1 MTHPI
6 LGLVGPSG
14 AGKTAL
20 ILAMR
25 ERFPKQTSILQSLTT
40 RACRDDQDALFY
52 EFVSVDEVHTRERE
66 GRLVQVSEYAGNL
79 YAHDRMHL
87 ERATSAGVALCAIVE
102 HGVLALR
109 EAGYDIRTVQLIP
122 AHATHLIRDEP
133 ARIQADA
140 ARATLIT
147 HHDFTLTNDFREGGW
162 KTSVEHMAEIVESLI
177 H

>member
-25 ERFPKQTSILQSLTT
+25 EQFAQQTSILKSLTT
-40 RACRDDQDALFY
+40 RPRRDEQDALFY
-52 EFVSVDEVHTRERE
+52 EFVSVEELRTRERL

-79 YAHDRMHL
+79 YAHDRVHL
-87 ERATSAGVALCAIVE
+87 EQATSTGVALCAIVE

-109 EAGYDIRTVQLIP
+109 EAGYDIRTLQLIP
-122 AHATHLIRDEP
+122 THATQLLRDEP

-140 ARATLIT
+140 QRKALIA
-147 HHDFTLTNDFREGGW
+147 HHDFTLTNDFRAGGW
-162 KTSVEHMAEIVESLI
+162 EASVARMAEIVESLI

>member
-25 ERFPKQTSILQSLTT
+25 ERFPEQTSILKSLTT

-52 EFVSVDEVHTRERE
+52 EFVSVDELRAREHK
-66 GRLVQVSEYAGNL
+66 GQLVQVSEYAGNL
-79 YAHDRMHL
+79 YAHDRIHL
-87 ERATSAGVALCAIVE
+87 EQATTQGIALCAIVE

-109 EAGYDIRTVQLIP
+109 AAGYDIRTIQLIP
-122 AHATHLIRDEP
+122 THAAHLVRDEP
-133 ARIQADA
+133 TRIQADA
-140 ARATLIT
+140 ARAALIT
-147 HHDFTLTNDFREGGW
+147 HHDFTLTNDFRTGGW
-162 KTSVEHMAEIVESLI
+162 KTTMAHMAEIVESLI
-177 H
+177 Q